1 MIRACSVDVVFPD
14 INRAGADLRLC
25 KSAPI
30 AYCYVTLYNILM
42 IRSFKHKGL
51 EQFFYQGS
59 KKGMQ
64 PKHATKL
71 RIQLAALDNAKDVA
85 DVAVPNWR
93 LHALSG
99 DLKGHFSISVD
110 ENWRLTFRFEKG
122 DVEVLDYQD
131 YH

>member
-1 MIRACSVDVVFPD
+1 
-14 INRAGADLRLC
+14 
-25 KSAPI
+25 
-30 AYCYVTLYNILM
+30 M

-51 EQFFYQGS
+51 EQFFRQGS
-59 KKGMQ
+59 KKGIQ

-71 RIQLAALDNAKDVA
+71 RIQLAALENAKYVA

-93 LHALSG
+93 LHSLGG

-110 ENWRLTFRFEKG
+110 ENWRLTFQFENG

>member
-1 MIRACSVDVVFPD
+1 
-14 INRAGADLRLC
+14 
-25 KSAPI
+25 
-30 AYCYVTLYNILM
+30 M

-51 EQFFYQGS
+51 EQFFRQGS
-59 KKGMQ
+59 KKGIQ

-71 RIQLAALDNAKDVA
+71 RIQLAVLDNAKDVS
-85 DVAVPNWR
+85 DTAVPSWR

-99 DLKGHFSISVD
+99 NLKGCFAITVD

-122 DVEVLDYQD
+122 DVELLDYQD

>member
-1 MIRACSVDVVFPD
+1 
-14 INRAGADLRLC
+14 
-25 KSAPI
+25 
-30 AYCYVTLYNILM
+30 M

-51 EQFFYQGS
+51 EQFFSQGS
-59 KKGMQ
+59 KKGTQ
-64 PKHATKL
+64 PKHAAKL
-71 RIQLAALDNAKDVA
+71 RIQLAVLDNAKDVS
-85 DVAVPNWR
+85 DVAVPSWR
-93 LHALSG
+93 LHGLSG